1 MSDTTISIVVLT
13 YNWPAA
19 LSLVLESLR
28 RQSRMP
34 DEIIVADDGSSDDTA
49 ALVAKLAPAFSIPL
63 RHIWQEDLG
72 FRAARARNRGI
83 LAAKGDYVIL
93 VDGDMVLHPDFIAD
107 HMRFAQPGFY
117 LQGGRLCVT
126 ARETSRL
133 LAGGNPRYHPLVDG
147 DFRRSSG
154 SRRLYALRHPWLAA
168 FKARARRGGRIM
180 SCNMSFWKEDLL
192 AVNGFDER
200 MEGYGSEDIELAVR
214 LENLGRQ
221 RRQLK
226 FAALAVHLDHP
237 SRAPVDPNDMSMPNN
252 QILAQTRAEGAVWAG
267 KGIDRHIEEAADA
280 VVQLDGMRPEK
291 YEPLRVSLAVG

>member
-1 MSDTTISIVVLT
+1 MSEATISIVVLT
-13 YNWPAA
+13 YNWASA

-28 RQSRMP
+28 RQTRMP
-34 DEIIVADDGSSDDTA
+34 DEIIVADDGSNDETA
-49 ALVAKLAPAFSIPL
+49 GLIASLAPGFSIPL
-63 RHIWQEDLG
+63 RHVWQEDLG

-83 LAAKGDYVIL
+83 VAAKGDYIIL
-93 VDGDMVLHPDFIAD
+93 VDGDMLLHPHFIAD

-126 ARETSRL
+126 ARETTRL
-133 LAGGNPRYHPLVDG
+133 LAGGSARYHPLVDG

-168 FKARARRGGRIM
+168 FKARARRGGRVM
-180 SCNMSFWKEDLL
+180 SCNMSFWKDDLM

-200 MEGYGSEDIELAVR
+200 MEGYGSEDLELAAR
-214 LENLGRQ
+214 LDNLGRQ

-237 SRAPVDPNDMSMPNN
+237 SRAPADPNDMSMPNN
-252 QILAQTRAEGAVWAG
+252 QILARTRAEGTVRALRG
-267 KGIDRHIEEAADA
+267 LDTHIEEAADA
-280 VVQLDGMRPEK
+280 VIQLDGMRAER
-291 YEPLRVSLAVG
+291 YEPLRASVAVG